1 MGNAGAIV
9 WGIMADRGYMKRRN
23 ILCFAAAVQALCTLS
38 LAFVSTI
45 PPMWP
50 IRMANGFF
58 LAALRPISN
67 GIVADLA
74 VTKDQGYYFGLMQG
88 LFSLG
93 MSGTG
98 MIVGPMAEST
108 FDIPVFGPTRGW
120 RVAFALVS
128 CFAVVASVF
137 SFLKMPDV
145 PAAPLSEEEKQQGV
159 CAMMRSE
166 IQSMI
171 RFLRYPSFVLMICQG
186 IFGSIPWIVIGNLNL
201 YVRLCGFEQWTLFWL
216 GLPGLL
222 GVAGGFLG
230 GLVSDRLVKMI
241 GPRGRPLTAMLT
253 VAFGIPLQYALWYGI
268 APGSPMNNV
277 WVFVAIQAL
286 FNLLAN
292 WAQPGCNFPV
302 LGQIVTGKDR
312 NKVMCWEMAF
322 ENTMA
327 TIIGSNAVPL
337 VIKAFGS
344 SKITYDGHQDLE
356 QARALGTAQAIIIV
370 IPWLICF
377 AVYSLLLW
385 SFPVDVKRVEK
396 EKEMAPVENGTKLE
410 SQSCGELESQSCGE
424 ADAKREV

>member
-1 MGNAGAIV
+1 MGQG
-9 WGIMADRGYMKRRN
+9 
-23 ILCFAAAVQALCTLS
+23 LCTLS

-74 VTKDQGYYFGLMQG
+74 LTK
-88 LFSLG
+88 
-93 MSGTG
+93 
-98 MIVGPMAEST
+98 
-108 FDIPVFGPTRGW
+108 
-120 RVAFALVS
+120 
-128 CFAVVASVF
+128 
-137 SFLKMPDV
+137 
-145 PAAPLSEEEKQQGV
+145 EKQQGV
-159 CAMMRSE
+159 CAMMRAE
-166 IQSMI
+166 IQAMI
-171 RFLRYPSFVLMICQG
+171 RFLRYPSFILMICQG

-216 GLPGLL
+216 GLPGIL

-230 GLVSDRLVKMI
+230 GLVSDRLTKMI

-253 VAFGIPLQYALWYGI
+253 VGFGIPLQYALWYGI
-268 APGSPMNNV
+268 PPGSPLNNV

-327 TIIGSNAVPL
+327 TIIGSNAVPYIISWL
-337 VIKAFGS
+337 GS
-344 SKITYDGHQDLE
+344 DNIDYNGTDLE
-356 QARALGTAQAIIIV
+356 QARALGTAQAIIIC

-377 AVYSLLLW
+377 GVYSGLLW
-385 SFPVDVKRVEK
+385 SFPIDLKRVQE
-396 EKEMAPVENGTKLE
+396 ETEQDNT
-410 SQSCGELESQSCGE
+410 ELAAIS
-424 ADAKREV
+424 

>member
-1 MGNAGAIV
+1 
-9 WGIMADRGYMKRRN
+9 
-23 ILCFAAAVQALCTLS
+23 
-38 LAFVSTI
+38 
-45 PPMWP
+45 
-50 IRMANGFF
+50 
-58 LAALRPISN
+58 
-67 GIVADLA
+67 
-74 VTKDQGYYFGLMQG
+74 
-88 LFSLG
+88 

-108 FDIPVFGPTRGW
+108 FDIPLFGPTRGW

-137 SFLKMPDV
+137 SFLKMPDI
-145 PAAPLSEEEKQQGV
+145 PAAPLTEEEKQQGV

-216 GLPGLL
+216 GLPGIL

-230 GLVSDRLVKMI
+230 GLVSDRLTKMI

-268 APGSPMNNV
+268 APGSAMNNV

-337 VIKAFGS
+337 VISWLGS
-344 SKITYDGHQDLE
+344 DDIDYNEETDLD
-356 QARALGTAQAIIIV
+356 QARALGTAQAIIV
-370 IPWLICF
+370 CVPWMICF
-377 AVYSLLLW
+377 CVYSGLLW
-385 SFPVDVKRVEK
+385 AFPYDLKRKEAEESVD
-396 EKEMAPVENGTKLE
+396 NT
-410 SQSCGELESQSCGE
+410 ELVQAASL
-424 ADAKREV
+424 